1 MSFGQGGPQ
10 WGAGGG
16 GGTPDWSALA
26 EETARRKRRRRR
38 WLLVGGGALATA
50 AVAGIV
56 AVAVVSEG
64 GGSGASDK
72 PSKSLPSPEDLP
84 SSPGPEPSF
93 EKDLP
98 PAPPQDYLNSP
109 RKDRAPLSE
118 DTLFPRKTVTVNGK
132 KYRLAAKDATK
143 KCADAA
149 QAGLGP
155 VLTKYG
161 CGGVFRATY
170 VHEGLAF
177 TLGVAVFDSKG
188 QAAQVKAGYK
198 PNIASLAGGD
208 VPTYCRTVTCRTTVN
223 ALGRYA
229 FFTIAGHTDNT
240 PAPGTDEK
248 AKQTALDGSDFGY
261 ARILQRGREQAA
273 ADAKAD

>member
-16 GGTPDWSALA
+16 GTPDWSAMA
-26 EETARRKRRRRR
+26 EETARSRRRRRR
-38 WLLVGGGALATA
+38 WLVVGGGALATA

-56 AVAVVSEG
+56 AIAVVSESG

-72 PSKSLPSPEDLP
+72 PSEALPSPEDLP

-98 PAPPQDYLNSP
+98 PAPPEDYLNSP
-109 RKDRAPLSE
+109 KKDKAPLSE
-118 DTLFPRKTVTVNGK
+118 DTLFPSKTVTVNGK
-132 KYRLAAKDATK
+132 KYRLAAKDSTK
-143 KCADAA
+143 KCEEAT

-155 VLTKYG
+155 VLRKQG
-161 CGGVFRATY
+161 CGMVFRATY
-170 VHEGLAF
+170 QRDTLAF
-177 TLGVAVFDSKG
+177 TLGIAVFDS
-188 QAAQVKAGYK
+188 QAKASEVKADYV

-208 VPTYCRTVTCRTTVN
+208 VPAYCRTVTCRTTVN

-229 FFTIAGHTDNT
+229 FFTIAGHTDGK
-240 PAPGTDEK
+240 PAPESDKK
-248 AKQTALDGSDFGY
+248 AVEAALDGSDFGY
-261 ARILQRGREQAA
+261 ARILQRGKDQAE
-273 ADAKAD
+273 ADAQSG